1 MRLQRNTFGCLS
13 KFRSNAARLD
23 GFELTKVKIVIQ
35 VIYWVGTTQKTKTVT
50 SYAAA
55 QKLVAKEHRNARDPR
70 FETEDGETLVDT
82 GEFFVTESEA
92 AKSNPVVYA

>member
-1 MRLQRNTFGCLS
+1 MPIRYSNYISRRLIGWPPRR
-13 KFRSNAARLD
+13 FRA
-23 GFELTKVKIVIQ
+23 
-35 VIYWVGTTQKTKTVT
+35 TVT

>member
-1 MRLQRNTFGCLS
+1 MI
-13 KFRSNAARLD
+13 
-23 GFELTKVKIVIQ
+23 KVT
-35 VIYWVGTTQKTKTVT
+35 YWAGTTQKTKTVA

-55 QKLVAKEHRNARDPR
+55 QKLVAKEHRNACDPR

-92 AKSNPVVYA
+92 AKPNPIVYA

>member
-1 MRLQRNTFGCLS
+1 MI
-13 KFRSNAARLD
+13 
-23 GFELTKVKIVIQ
+23 KVT
-35 VIYWVGTTQKTKTVT
+35 YWAGTTQKTKTVR

-55 QKLVAKEHRNARDPR
+55 QKLVAKEHRNACDPR
-70 FETEDGETLVDT
+70 FATEAGETLVDT